1 MISPIH
7 EEFLLGHVFSDM
19 DTRVHFRAFTDIEKK
34 AFFAHTVNFY
44 EYFQKVDLCLE
55 AFSICIGLSRVSQ
68 GFGHHIDVR
77 NLHEIL
83 VKTVIFLPIRLARM
97 AL

>member
-1 MISPIH
+1 MSVSIEPR
-7 EEFLLGHVFSDM
+7 LFSHGD
-19 DTRVHFRAFTDIEKK
+19 RVHFRAFTDIEKK
-34 AFFAHTVNFY
+34 AIFAHTVNFY
-44 EYFQKVDLCLE
+44 QYFQKVDLYSE

-83 VKTVIFLPIRLARM
+83 VRTVIFLPIRLARM